1 MVRVVVL
8 VIVSVWLH
16 VMVIAMM
23 PVRVVVM
30 AGSVG

>member
-1 MVRVVVL
+1 MVRVVVI

-23 PVRVVVM
+23 SVRVVVR